1 MPSGYITV
9 QRRFIWRKNKKL
21 GLEQI
26 LEWEEPIENE
36 LIVDYRSRSRD
47 NLKILFLISFYQQ
60 LLLFRVNRWHL
71 WGSSFVGCF
80 VYTSLSFLNCYIKA
94 NSSEWVFSL
103 IVRKLFILLEI
114 RHFWETPPNVVKEA
128 KVTWGLSRKI

>member
-114 RHFWETPPNVVKEA
+114 RHIWETGDTSQCHKRS
-128 KVTWGLSRKI
+128 KSHLRII